1 MKILYRQHKRSDAP
15 LAPSTAFDHFGIE
28 KCYLKH
34 ILSERDDAGIMK
46 KQHSHTGFE
55 LHLLE
60 CGTQVYD
67 TEDGRFEVRAGTFLL
82 IPPNQKHSIAQTEHP
97 VCKYGLTFEW
107 NSHNASLKNLPQSC
121 VCETIPP
128 QVLENLGFIL
138 VESKLSVGSSKLLIG
153 NRVLESL
160 FLLLRAVG
168 AVEPKEQ
175 EVPSGEDERVEMA
188 KQYIRDNLHTQ
199 LQVSDVASYCYVSTK
214 QLTRL
219 FYKVEGIA
227 PSVYLKQEKVR
238 YIESLLSDTTLSI
251 KEISEG
257 TGFQNEYYFN
267 TFFKKYY
274 GMPPGQYRKMF

>member
-1 MKILYRQHKRSDAP
+1 MKILYRQAKRGN
-15 LAPSTAFDHFGIE
+15 LPSAFEHLGIE

-60 CGTQVYD
+60 RGTQVYD
-67 TEDGRFEVRAGTFLL
+67 TADGRFEVRAGTFLL

-107 NSHNASLKNLPQSC
+107 KAHGTVLKNLPQVC
-121 VCETIPP
+121 VCKPIPP
-128 QVLENLGFIL
+128 QVREALGFIL
-138 VESKLSVGSSKLLIG
+138 AESGLSVGSSKLLVG

-160 FLLLRAVG
+160 FLLLRAAG
-168 AVEPKEQ
+168 ATEPKEPQ
-175 EVPSGEDERVEMA
+175 AEGGEDERVEMA
-188 KQYIRDNLHTQ
+188 KQYMRDNLHTQ
-199 LQVSDVASYCYVSTK
+199 IQVGDVASYCYVSTK

-219 FYKVEGIA
+219 FYKAEGIS
-227 PSVYLKQEKVR
+227 PSVYLRQAKIR
-238 YIESLLSDTTLSI
+238 YIESLLADTSLSI
-251 KEISEG
+251 KEISER
-257 TGFQNEYYFN
+257 TGFANEYYFN

-274 GMPPGQYRKMF
+274 GMPPGQYRKMI